1 MRYLAEVQKIGKI
14 GGKTQ
19 LKLLAYQ
26 ENEQIWSPVSDEE
39 TILAETANN
48 YKSGSLVLVELNNSK
63 QVRQIEEAARP
74 LIGILQSYA
83 HLPKKLQR
91 LEEEI
96 KLWEQSYS
104 EQKKMLNRRSL
115 ALQNREQQLKQQK
128 EDFNHK
134 LEQQREQLNSVWDD
148 LARLR
153 QQLNL
158 DRQKL
163 TKTLQQM

>member
-1 MRYLAEVQKIGKI
+1 MRYLAEVQKIGTI
-14 GGKTQ
+14 GVKTQ

-26 ENEQIWSPVSDEE
+26 QSEQIWSPVSDEQ
-39 TILAETANN
+39 IIVYETANK
-48 YKSGSLVLVELNNSK
+48 YKAGSFVLVELNNSK

-91 LEEEI
+91 LEEEME
-96 KLWEQSYS
+96 LWQQSYS
-104 EQKKMLNRRSL
+104 EQKKMLTRRTV

-128 EDFNHK
+128 QDFSYK
-134 LEQQREQLNSVWDD
+134 LEQQREQLETVWDD

-153 QQLNL
+153 QQLNI

-163 TKTLQQM
+163 TQTLQQM

>member
-1 MRYLAEVQKIGKI
+1 MRYLAEVQKIGTL
-14 GGKTQ
+14 GVKTQ

-26 ENEQIWSPVSDEE
+26 ESEQIWSPVADEE
-39 TILAETANN
+39 TIVSETANK
-48 YKSGSLVLVELNNSK
+48 YKAGSFVLVELNKSK

-74 LIGILQSYA
+74 LVGILQSYA
-83 HLPKKLQR
+83 YLPKKLQR
-91 LEEEI
+91 LEEDI
-96 KLWEQSYS
+96 KLWYESYS
-104 EQKKMLNRRSL
+104 EQKKMLTRRSL

-128 EDFNHK
+128 EDFDRK
-134 LEQQREQLNSVWDD
+134 LEQQREELDSVWDD

-163 TKTLQQM
+163 TETLQQL

>member
-1 MRYLAEVQKIGKI
+1 MRYLAEVQKIGTI
-14 GGKTQ
+14 GVKTQ

-26 ENEQIWSPVSDEE
+26 QSEQIWSPVSDEQ
-39 TILAETANN
+39 IIVYETANK
-48 YKSGSLVLVELNNSK
+48 YKAGSFVLVELNNSK

-91 LEEEI
+91 LEEEME
-96 KLWEQSYS
+96 LWQQSYS
-104 EQKKMLNRRSL
+104 EQKKMLTRRTV

-128 EDFNHK
+128 QDFSHK
-134 LEQQREQLNSVWDD
+134 LEQQREQLDSVWDD

-153 QQLNL
+153 QQLNI

-163 TKTLQQM
+163 AQTLQQL

>member
-1 MRYLAEVQKIGKI
+1 MRYLAEVQKIGTL
-14 GGKTQ
+14 GSKTQ

-26 ENEQIWSPVSDEE
+26 ESEQIWIPVSDEE
-39 TILAETANN
+39 TILSETANK
-48 YKSGSLVLVELNNSK
+48 YKAGAFVLVELNKNK
-63 QVRQIEEAARP
+63 QVRQIEQAARP

-83 HLPKKLQR
+83 NLPKKLQR

-96 KLWEQSYS
+96 ALWQQSYS
-104 EQKKMLNRRSL
+104 EQKKMLTRRSV

-128 EDFNHK
+128 KDFNHK
-134 LEQQREQLNSVWDD
+134 LEQQREQLDSVWDD

-153 QQLNL
+153 QQLNI

-163 TKTLQQM
+163 TQTLQQL

>member
-1 MRYLAEVQKIGKI
+1 MRYLAEVQKIGTI
-14 GGKTQ
+14 GVKTQ

-26 ENEQIWSPVSDEE
+26 QSEQIWSPVSDEQ
-39 TILAETANN
+39 IIVYETANK
-48 YKSGSLVLVELNNSK
+48 YKAGSFVLVELNNSK

-91 LEEEI
+91 LEEEME
-96 KLWEQSYS
+96 LWQQSYS
-104 EQKKMLNRRSL
+104 EQKKMLTRRTV

-128 EDFNHK
+128 EDFSHK
-134 LEQQREQLNSVWDD
+134 LEQQREQLDTVWDD

-153 QQLNL
+153 QQLNI

-163 TKTLQQM
+163 TQTLQQL

>member
-1 MRYLAEVQKIGKI
+1 MRYLAEVQKIGTI
-14 GGKTQ
+14 GVKTQ

-26 ENEQIWSPVSDEE
+26 QSEQIWSPVSDEE
-39 TILAETANN
+39 IIVYETANK
-48 YKSGSLVLVELNNSK
+48 YKAGSFVLVELNNSK

-91 LEEEI
+91 LEEEME
-96 KLWEQSYS
+96 LWQQSYS
-104 EQKKMLNRRSL
+104 EQKKMLTRRTV

-128 EDFNHK
+128 EDFSHK
-134 LEQQREQLNSVWDD
+134 LEQQREQLDTVWDD

-153 QQLNL
+153 QQLNI

-163 TKTLQQM
+163 TQTLQQL

>member
-1 MRYLAEVQKIGKI
+1 MRYLAEVQKIGTL
-14 GGKTQ
+14 GSKTQ

-26 ENEQIWSPVSDEE
+26 ESEQIWIPVSDEE
-39 TILAETANN
+39 TILSETANK
-48 YKSGSLVLVELNNSK
+48 YKAGAFVLVELNKNK
-63 QVRQIEEAARP
+63 QVRQIEQAARP

-83 HLPKKLQR
+83 NLPKKLQR

-96 KLWEQSYS
+96 ALWQQSYS
-104 EQKKMLNRRSL
+104 EQKKMLTRRSV

-128 EDFNHK
+128 KDFNHK
-134 LEQQREQLNSVWDD
+134 LEQQREQLDSVWDD

-163 TKTLQQM
+163 TETLQQL

>member
-1 MRYLAEVQKIGKI
+1 MLYLAEVQKIGTLGI
-14 GGKTQ
+14 KTQ

-26 ENEQIWSPVSDEE
+26 ESEQIWSPVADEE
-39 TILAETANN
+39 TVLSETANK
-48 YKSGSLVLVELNNSK
+48 YKAGSFVLVELNKSK

-74 LIGILQSYA
+74 LVGILQSYA
-83 HLPKKLQR
+83 HLPKKIQR
-91 LEEEI
+91 LEEDI
-96 KLWEQSYS
+96 KLWYESYS

-115 ALQNREQQLKQQK
+115 ALQTREQQLKQQK

-134 LEQQREQLNSVWDD
+134 LEQQREQLDTVWDD

-163 TKTLQQM
+163 TETLQQL

>member
-1 MRYLAEVQKIGKI
+1 MRYLAEVQKIGTI
-14 GGKTQ
+14 GVKTQ

-26 ENEQIWSPVSDEE
+26 QSEQIWSPVSDEQ
-39 TILAETANN
+39 IIVYETANK
-48 YKSGSLVLVELNNSK
+48 YKAGSFVLVELNNSK

-74 LIGILQSYA
+74 LVGILQSYA

-91 LEEEI
+91 LEEEME
-96 KLWEQSYS
+96 LWQQSYS
-104 EQKKMLNRRSL
+104 EQKKMLTRRTV

-128 EDFNHK
+128 QDFSYK
-134 LEQQREQLNSVWDD
+134 LEQQREQLETVWDD

-153 QQLNL
+153 QQLNI

-163 TKTLQQM
+163 TQTLQQM